1 VTAIGAGGGSIA
13 WQDEAG
19 AFNVGPR
26 SAGADPGPASYGR
39 GGTDPTVTDAH
50 VVLGRIDPSNF
61 LGGRL
66 PLELEPGRRAVASI
80 AEQFAMG
87 VEEAALAILTVVNAN
102 MVREIRVH
110 SVRRGYDPRE
120 CALVAFGGAGPLHA
134 CDIAEDLE
142 IPTILLP
149 PAPGITS
156 AMGLLATDLRY
167 ELVRTIAQLVGNAAP
182 ELLEARFSEMEAD
195 LRTRFSPDSNAP
207 PTLARR
213 ADCRYLGQGYE
224 LPIALDDLE
233 HGWQER
239 VASSF
244 DAQHEHEYG
253 FSFPGHPIEIVN
265 VRVTAVAEVAARPTT
280 HVDERRSGEGLESG
294 TARVLFALADGPVDA
309 ATYERS
315 SLRAADVIDGPAI
328 IHEMDSTVVI
338 APAWRGEVLADG
350 TIRLER
356 REEQR

>member
-1 VTAIGAGGGSIA
+1 
-13 WQDEAG
+13 
-19 AFNVGPR
+19 
-26 SAGADPGPASYGR
+26 
-39 GGTDPTVTDAH
+39 VTDAH
-50 VVLGRIDPSNF
+50 VVLGRIDPANF

-66 PLELEPGRRAVASI
+66 ALDAERAREAVALI
-80 AEQFAMG
+80 AQRFGMA

-134 CDIAEDLE
+134 CDIAEELE
-142 IPTILLP
+142 IPDILLP

-167 ELVRTIAQLVGNAAP
+167 ELVRTIAQLVADADP
-182 ELLEARFSEMEAD
+182 ERLEARFAEMED
-195 LRTRFSPDSNAP
+195 ELRGRFASEATQPV
-207 PTLARR
+207 LARR

-224 LPIALDDLE
+224 LPIGLDDLGE
-233 HGWQER
+233 GWRER
-239 VASSF
+239 VAASF

-265 VRVTAVAEVAARPTT
+265 VRVTAVAAVEARPATSVPERAPGEALEGGTT
-280 HVDERRSGEGLESG
+280 
-294 TARVLFALADGPVDA
+294 RVLFALRDGPVEA
-309 ATYERS
+309 ATYERGA
-315 SLRAADVIDGPAI
+315 LRAGDRLAGPAI
-328 IHEMDSTVVI
+328 VHEMDSTVVVSPGWHGTV
-338 APAWRGEVLADG
+338 APDG

-356 REEQR
+356 REEER